1 MPRLLPVTPSPHTAM
16 ETPLLDVQHLKT
28 YFPVRKGIL
37 MRRAGWVKAVDDVSL
52 TIREGETLGL
62 VGESGCGKSTIG
74 KTIVRLL
81 KPTAG
86 RILFQGTDI
95 SNLSEH
101 RLRPLRPGIQMVFQ
115 DPADSLNQRM
125 SVGQIVAE
133 PYLIH
138 RIGTPAERRD
148 RVRALLDRV
157 GLPPNAIDRF
167 PFEFSG
173 GQRQRIGIARAL
185 ALNPKLLILDEP
197 VSALDVSVQSQV
209 LNLLLDLQEERKL
222 SYLFIAHDLAV
233 VKHISDRVAVMYLG
247 KIVET
252 APAEEIYKNPKHAYT
267 KALISAIPEPDPA
280 KKNNA
285 RPLPGDVPS
294 PIDPPAGSAFGH
306 RIGHPAYEQS
316 IGIDLTPVEIAM
328 SHFVAPDPCALEA
341 DDLLQAQQAANSR
354 TS

>member
-1 MPRLLPVTPSPHTAM
+1 M

-28 YFPVRKGIL
+28 YFPVRKGLL

-52 TIREGETLGL
+52 TIRPGETLGL

-95 SNLSEH
+95 SGLSER

-138 RIGTPAERRD
+138 RIGTPAERRE
-148 RVRALLDRV
+148 RVRTLLDRV

-185 ALNPKLLILDEP
+185 ALNPQLLILDEP

-252 APAEEIYKNPKHAYT
+252 APAEEIYKHPKHAYT

-280 KKNNA
+280 KKNTVQ
-285 RPLPGDVPS
+285 PLPGDVPS

-316 IGIDLTPVEIAM
+316 IRIDLTPFEIAM
-328 SHFVAPDPCALEA
+328 SHFVAPDPCALEKE
-341 DDLLQAQQAANSR
+341 DLLLAQQAANRRS
-354 TS
+354 S